1 MLKTLSLAAALAL
14 LPAAAWAQDRT
25 QDHEAPGAAEV
36 CHAEVS
42 HDADASSH
50 DADEDEDDAPATMSV
65 QQLEAA
71 ARALGEKMEAFG
83 ARAEAVCN
91 DAGLDDAQKEQ
102 RIAALWREY
111 EPDLNAFTAFAAQ
124 LGPRIAAEAVAEIDI
139 EAVVEEA
146 MVEVEDSGA
155 MRGAMGVA
163 RNSAWTS
170 GDPEHMATLGLVA
183 EYAAGEA
190 MDAMEEARA
199 QDAAET
205 PAPAAPATPPG
216 DD

>member
-1 MLKTLSLAAALAL
+1 MLKTLSLVAALAL
-14 LPAAAWAQDRT
+14 VPATAWAQDS
-25 QDHEAPGAAEV
+25 DAPTAAEV
-36 CHAEVS
+36 CRAEVS
-42 HDADASSH
+42 HDADVPSH
-50 DADEDEDDAPATMSV
+50 DDDEDDAPATMSV
-65 QQLEAA
+65 KQLEEA
-71 ARALGEKMEAFG
+71 ARAFGEKMESFG
-83 ARAEAVCN
+83 ERAEVICN
-91 DAGLDDAQKEQ
+91 DAGLDEAQKEQ

-124 LGPRIAAEAVAEIDI
+124 LGPQIAAEALAEIDI

-146 MVEVEDSGA
+146 MVEVNESGA

-190 MDAMEEARA
+190 ADAMEEARA
-199 QDAAET
+199 EDAEEKPT
-205 PAPAAPATPPG
+205 PPTPATPPTA
-216 DD
+216 D

>member
-1 MLKTLSLAAALAL
+1 MFKTLSLVAALAI
-14 LPAAAWAQDRT
+14 LPAGAFAQDR
-25 QDHEAPGAAEV
+25 DAPDAAEV
-36 CHAEVS
+36 CRADVS
-42 HDADASSH
+42 DVSVDVDAD
-50 DADEDEDDAPATMSV
+50 DEGPDTPSV
-65 QQLEAA
+65 QRLEEAA
-71 ARALGEKMEAFG
+71 RVLGEKMEAFG
-83 ARAEAVCN
+83 TRAEAVCN
-91 DAGLDDAQKEQ
+91 DAGLDDEQKEL

-124 LGPRIAAEAVAEIDI
+124 LGPQIAAEALAEIDI
-139 EAVVEEA
+139 AAVVEEA
-146 MVEVEDSGA
+146 MAEVQDSGA
-155 MRGAMGVA
+155 MQGAMGIA

-199 QDAAET
+199 EDAEDPAQAE
-205 PAPAAPATPPG
+205 PATPPT